1 MVELKDLNKG
11 IGSVSSLLYIPLK
24 LKEMKVLLDKKQREP
39 KPKQFILL
47 NEYCQVFCGLQGGYP
62 AFSDDIEEAKPLER
76 DSQIRLI
83 QQGTSFRLEKEYL

>member
-11 IGSVSSLLYIPLK
+11 IGSASSLSYIPLK

-39 KPKQFILL
+39 KPKQFIVL

-62 AFSDDIEEAKPLER
+62 AFSDDLDEAKPLER
-76 DSQIRLI
+76 DSQVRMI
-83 QQGTSFRLEKEYL
+83 QQGTLFKLEKEYL

>member
-1 MVELKDLNKG
+1 
-11 IGSVSSLLYIPLK
+11 
-24 LKEMKVLLDKKQREP
+24 
-39 KPKQFILL
+39 
-47 NEYCQVFCGLQGGYP
+47 LQGGYP

>member
-39 KPKQFILL
+39 KPKQFIVL

>member
-1 MVELKDLNKG
+1 VELKDLNKG
-11 IGSVSSLLYIPLK
+11 IGSASSLSYIPLK

-39 KPKQFILL
+39 KPKQFIIL

-62 AFSDDIEEAKPLER
+62 AFSDNLDEAKPLER

>member
-11 IGSVSSLLYIPLK
+11 IGSASSLSYIPLK

-39 KPKQFILL
+39 KPKQFIVL

-62 AFSDDIEEAKPLER
+62 AFSDNLDEAKPLER
-76 DSQIRLI
+76 DSQVRMI

>member
-1 MVELKDLNKG
+1 VELKDLNKG
-11 IGSVSSLLYIPLK
+11 IGSASSLSYIPLK

-39 KPKQFILL
+39 KPKQFIVL

-62 AFSDDIEEAKPLER
+62 AFSDNIEEAKPLER
-76 DSQIRLI
+76 DSQVRMI

>member
-1 MVELKDLNKG
+1 VELKDLNKG
-11 IGSVSSLLYIPLK
+11 IGSASSLSYIPLK

-39 KPKQFILL
+39 KPKQFIVL

-62 AFSDDIEEAKPLER
+62 AFSDNLDEAKPLER
-76 DSQIRLI
+76 DSQVRMI